1 MIAIVL
7 RIFFEWFGASQ
18 LHSSFFKKKSNARL
32 IVVCNTCYYYVS
44 IFSQTN
50 CKNKVNYFLG
60 LILVAAPRATIETKS
75 FYWGREKHES
85 CEASHDF
92 ASLVYNPVVSNLYQ
106 MKAIPAASFGTLPSS
121 FQVIVPH
128 RPAQP
133 SCFSLSY
140 LVRLMSVPE
149 SPSSFNSTLHL
160 K

>member
-1 MIAIVL
+1 MPANYTVPFL
-7 RIFFEWFGASQ
+7 
-18 LHSSFFKKKSNARL
+18 KKSNARL
-32 IVVCNTCYYYVS
+32 IVVCNMCYYYVS

-60 LILVAAPRATIETKS
+60 LILVAAPRATKETKS

-140 LVRLMSVPE
+140 LVRISIFFQ
-149 SPSSFNSTLHL
+149 FNSAPKINHKSPNSHILSTGWLSQ
-160 K
+160 